1 MDNALGRFAN
11 TPNIRPIRR
20 YAQSA
25 EVDPEAEKFLFR
37 QHSEIEQA
45 ESEHLLAAKL
55 AITEAQQ
62 ALPLAIAEIE
72 YEANNLKLLQD
83 EKERL
88 TSNLEEQ
95 NLDREGHA
103 RQLSALSAI
112 QTHLNQS
119 TLHGITEDLSDAAG
133 LDHSEFADAQQAMR
147 EREEGALREKIRKLL
162 AEPPSSVPVSPAI
175 LRLETEKVVWKRKII
190 FARRKSN

>member
-1 MDNALGRFAN
+1 MPKVPRS
-11 TPNIRPIRR
+11 TPKQKNSSKATSSKISSSSI
-20 YAQSA
+20 
-25 EVDPEAEKFLFR
+25 R

-72 YEANNLKLLQD
+72 YEANNLKVLLQD

-103 RQLSALSAI
+103 RQLSALSASKPTSI
-112 QTHLNQS
+112 RARFMASLKTSVTQQDWTILSLHTHSRQCEK
-119 TLHGITEDLSDAAG
+119 G
-133 LDHSEFADAQQAMR
+133 R
-147 EREEGALREKIRKLL
+147 KER
-162 AEPPSSVPVSPAI
+162 
-175 LRLETEKVVWKRKII
+175 
-190 FARRKSN
+190 